1 MESGFYYGLSVW
13 QRDKW
18 PIDAHLG
25 ELDSKSAA
33 IDARHEQ
40 EMSIMSP
47 HTSSSQ
53 RLTQLLLAI
62 LAVGVWGLLLRPY
75 VPIAAAAAKSPPATP
90 SASYDTITV
99 QRINVADADGTT
111 RLIIA
116 NSARLPGAIIHGKE
130 YPRSINDAA
139 GVLFL
144 DAQGRE
150 TGGLAFA
157 KLRDNDLANLTFDYT
172 YQPTDGIRI
181 LKQESADGAKWR
193 AAFDIFDR
201 RPYTGAVESSQGVQR
216 IALADENQNAELL
229 LADPQ
234 GRPRIRIGVD
244 KEGEPSIVMLSPDGK
259 VIYRA
264 AK

>member
-1 MESGFYYGLSVW
+1 MDALSSAVAWVPESPV
-13 QRDKW
+13 
-18 PIDAHLG
+18 
-25 ELDSKSAA
+25 LDSKSRAT
-33 IDARHEQ
+33 DARHER
-40 EMSIMSP
+40 EVSIMSP

-75 VPIAAAAAKSPPATP
+75 LPIAAAAAKSSSATPPAT
-90 SASYDTITV
+90 YDTITV

-144 DAQGRE
+144 DTKGEE

-157 KLRDNDLANLTFDYT
+157 KLRDNDVANLTFDYT
-172 YQPTDGIRI
+172 YQLTDGIRI
-181 LKQESADGAKWR
+181 WKQESADGAKWR

-201 RPYTGAVESSQGVQR
+201 RPYTGAVEDSQGVQR
-216 IALADENQNAELL
+216 IALADENQKAELL
-229 LADPQ
+229 ISDPQ

-244 KEGEPSIVMLSPDGK
+244 KGGEPSIVMLSPEGK

-264 AK
+264 ANSPLPRAR

>member
-1 MESGFYYGLSVW
+1 
-13 QRDKW
+13 
-18 PIDAHLG
+18 
-25 ELDSKSAA
+25 
-33 IDARHEQ
+33 
-40 EMSIMSP
+40 MSP
-47 HTSSSQ
+47 RTNSSQ

-62 LAVGVWGLLLRPY
+62 LAVGVWGLLLRPHFL
-75 VPIAAAAAKSPPATP
+75 IDAAVAKSPSTI
-90 SASYDTITV
+90 STASFDTITV

-111 RLIIA
+111 RLVIA

-144 DAQGRE
+144 DTKGEE
-150 TGGLAFA
+150 TGGLALS
-157 KLRDNDLANLTFDYT
+157 KLRDNNVATLTFDYT
-172 YQPTDGIRI
+172 YQLTDGIRI
-181 LKQESADGAKWR
+181 WKQESVDGAKWR

-216 IALADENQNAELL
+216 IALADENQKAELVIS
-229 LADPQ
+229 DPE

-244 KEGEPSIVMLSPDGK
+244 KGGQPSIVMLNPEGK
-259 VIYRA
+259 EIYRA

>member
-1 MESGFYYGLSVW
+1 
-13 QRDKW
+13 
-18 PIDAHLG
+18 
-25 ELDSKSAA
+25 
-33 IDARHEQ
+33 
-40 EMSIMSP
+40 MSP

-75 VPIAAAAAKSPPATP
+75 VPIAAAAAKSSSATP
-90 SASYDTITV
+90 TATYDTITV

-130 YPRSINDAA
+130 YPRSIHDAA
-139 GVLFL
+139 GALFL
-144 DAQGRE
+144 DTKGEE
-150 TGGLAFA
+150 TGGLAMS
-157 KLRDNDLANLTFDYT
+157 KLRDNNVATFTFDYT
-172 YQPTDGIRI
+172 YQLTDGIRI
-181 LKQESADGAKWR
+181 WKQESVDGEKWR

-201 RPYTGAVESSQGVQR
+201 RPHTGAVESSQGVQR
-216 IALADENQNAELL
+216 IALADENQKAELL
-229 LADPQ
+229 ISDPQ

-244 KEGEPSIVMLSPDGK
+244 KAGEPSIVMLSPEGK
-259 VIYRA
+259 EIYRA

>member
-1 MESGFYYGLSVW
+1 
-13 QRDKW
+13 
-18 PIDAHLG
+18 
-25 ELDSKSAA
+25 
-33 IDARHEQ
+33 
-40 EMSIMSP
+40 MSP

-62 LAVGVWGLLLRPY
+62 LAVGVWGVLLRLNL
-75 VPIAAAAAKSPPATP
+75 PIAAAAAKPSSATP
-90 SASYDTITV
+90 TASFDTITV

-111 RLIIA
+111 RLVIA

-130 YPRSINDAA
+130 YPRSIKDAA

-144 DAQGRE
+144 DTKGEE
-150 TGGLAFA
+150 TGGLALSQ
-157 KLRDNDLANLTFDYT
+157 LRDNNVATLTFDYT
-172 YQPTDGIRI
+172 HQLTDGIRI
-181 LKQESADGAKWR
+181 WKQESVDGAKWR

-216 IALADENQNAELL
+216 IALADENQKAELVIS
-229 LADPQ
+229 DPE

-244 KEGEPSIVMLSPDGK
+244 KGGEPSIVMLSPEGK

>member
-1 MESGFYYGLSVW
+1 M
-13 QRDKW
+13 
-18 PIDAHLG
+18 P
-25 ELDSKSAA
+25 
-33 IDARHEQ
+33 
-40 EMSIMSP
+40 P

-62 LAVGVWGLLLRPY
+62 LAVGVWGLLLKPY
-75 VPIAAAAAKSPPATP
+75 LPIATAAAKSPSAVPA
-90 SASYDTITV
+90 SFDTITV

-111 RLIIA
+111 RLVIA
-116 NSARLPGAIIHGKE
+116 NSTRLPGAIVHGKE

-144 DAQGRE
+144 DTKGEE
-150 TGGLAFA
+150 TGGLAMS
-157 KLRDNDLANLTFDYT
+157 KLRDNNVATMTFDYT

-181 LKQESADGAKWR
+181 WKQESVDGTNWR

-216 IALADENQNAELL
+216 IALADENQRAELVIS
-229 LADPQ
+229 DPD
-234 GRPRIRIGVD
+234 GHPRIRIGVD
-244 KEGEPSIVMLSPDGK
+244 KGGEPSIVMLSPEGK
-259 VIYRA
+259 EIYRA

>member
-1 MESGFYYGLSVW
+1 VVLES
-13 QRDKW
+13 
-18 PIDAHLG
+18 I
-25 ELDSKSAA
+25 ELDSKSRAT
-33 IDARHEQ
+33 DACRQREV
-40 EMSIMSP
+40 SIMSP

-53 RLTQLLLAI
+53 RPTQLLLAI
-62 LAVGVWGLLLRPY
+62 LALGVWGLLLRPY
-75 VPIAAAAAKSPPATP
+75 LPIATAAAKPPSATP
-90 SASYDTITV
+90 TASFDTITV

-111 RLIIA
+111 RLVIA
-116 NSARLPGAIIHGKE
+116 NSARLPGAIVHGKE

-144 DAQGRE
+144 DTKGEE
-150 TGGLAFA
+150 TGGLALS
-157 KLRDNDLANLTFDYT
+157 KLRDNNVATLTLDYA
-172 YQPTDGIRI
+172 YQLTDGIRI
-181 LKQESADGAKWR
+181 WKQESVDGAKWR

-216 IALADENQNAELL
+216 IALADENQQAELVIS
-229 LADPQ
+229 DPV

-264 AK
+264 EK

>member
-1 MESGFYYGLSVW
+1 
-13 QRDKW
+13 
-18 PIDAHLG
+18 
-25 ELDSKSAA
+25 
-33 IDARHEQ
+33 
-40 EMSIMSP
+40 MSP

-53 RLTQLLLAI
+53 RLTQWLLAI

-75 VPIAAAAAKSPPATP
+75 PPVASAAARSPSATPSGAP

-116 NSARLPGAIIHGKE
+116 NSARLPGAIIRGKE

-144 DAQGRE
+144 DAKGQE

-157 KLRDNDLANLTFDYT
+157 KLRDNELANLTFDYT
-172 YQPTDGIRI
+172 YQLTDGIRI
-181 LKQESADGAKWR
+181 WKQESTDGAKWR

-216 IALADENQNAELL
+216 IALADENQKAELL
-229 LADPQ
+229 ISDPQ